1 MGTLLGFLGFFLWG
15 HFFFALSDDR
25 CSLFGGYLLEL
36 PVLTHS
42 DAVKGPSRAASP
54 LWETVPRWRAVFL
67 EKLLACLLKYALLEI
82 GPFAEEL
89 LVRRGGSY
97 SPPAGFS
104 DDSESPFFM
113 PENGFLSAIPTSLAH
128 MPFCRVMPSNDVG
141 NADIDD
147 TLGDTHDGPN
157 RCVTLSS
164 KGTPA
169 CSLIP
174 VQGHVHL
181 TPPASTSSLGN
192 VMLHVYTFLHFF
204 TYLHLFTFFAC

>member
-1 MGTLLGFLGFFLWG
+1 MIPK
-15 HFFFALSDDR
+15 AL
-25 CSLFGGYLLEL
+25 
-36 PVLTHS
+36 
-42 DAVKGPSRAASP
+42 
-54 LWETVPRWRAVFL
+54 
-67 EKLLACLLKYALLEI
+67 
-82 GPFAEEL
+82 
-89 LVRRGGSY
+89 
-97 SPPAGFS
+97 FS
-104 DDSESPFFM
+104 CPK
-113 PENGFLSAIPTSLAH
+113 NGFLSAIPTSLAH

-192 VMLHVYTFLHFF
+192 VMLHVYTFLLIYTCLLFLHAEKSDKRWNFNVLAYTF
-204 TYLHLFTFFAC
+204 TLVPLSLEGQVPSKILLNRWNHWDSAYFSSLNESEKMYTSMSVATAPQIGTEVL

>member
-1 MGTLLGFLGFFLWG
+1 M
-15 HFFFALSDDR
+15 
-25 CSLFGGYLLEL
+25 
-36 PVLTHS
+36 
-42 DAVKGPSRAASP
+42 AS
-54 LWETVPRWRAVFL
+54 F
-67 EKLLACLLKYALLEI
+67 
-82 GPFAEEL
+82 
-89 LVRRGGSY
+89 
-97 SPPAGFS
+97 
-104 DDSESPFFM
+104 
-113 PENGFLSAIPTSLAH
+113 SAIPTSLAH

-141 NADIDD
+141 YADIDD

-174 VQGHVHL
+174 VRGHVHL

-204 TYLHLFTFFAC
+204 TLFYLFTLVYSFCMLKRVTNVGIPTFLLTLLHLFLSLEGRAPSKILPNRWNHWDSLHFSSSRKCSGVNVYASATMAMLPGRTIR

>member
-1 MGTLLGFLGFFLWG
+1 MRHAEILGEILGAGNCQEGQNLYGSKRERRCKAETRILRQQGFRMIPK
-15 HFFFALSDDR
+15 AL
-25 CSLFGGYLLEL
+25 
-36 PVLTHS
+36 
-42 DAVKGPSRAASP
+42 
-54 LWETVPRWRAVFL
+54 
-67 EKLLACLLKYALLEI
+67 
-82 GPFAEEL
+82 
-89 LVRRGGSY
+89 
-97 SPPAGFS
+97 FS
-104 DDSESPFFM
+104 CPK
-113 PENGFLSAIPTSLAH
+113 NGFLSAIPTSLAH

-204 TYLHLFTFFAC
+204 TYLHLFTLFAC